1 MAATHW
7 TEREDILTL
16 EKECFCTYNNGGMKD
31 LMAEFEGTHERKE
44 KEKIVEILAKRTYS
58 YNKHHCASVYIED
71 FSMQDARD
79 CAHQEFLRRAHLN
92 WDDANTFDL
101 HSEEAIDA
109 VRFG

>member
-1 MAATHW
+1 
-7 TEREDILTL
+7 
-16 EKECFCTYNNGGMKD
+16 MKD
-31 LMAEFEGTHERKE
+31 LMAELEGTHERKE
-44 KEKIVEILAKRTYS
+44 KEKIVELLAKELYS
-58 YNKHHCASVYIED
+58 YNKNHCASVYIED

-79 CAHQEFLRRAHLN
+79 LAHREFLRRAHSN